1 MKAIVRHAYG
11 SPDVLQLEELHPPT
25 PGDDDLLIRV
35 RAVSL
40 NLGDWELLTGKPLF
54 IALMASL
61 FAPATEYK
69 PVSENGPRPRS
80 RGLFKPRHKILG
92 TDISGVVEAVG
103 GNVSGYQP
111 GDKVFGMCMFGG
123 LAEYICVP
131 QAAGLAHKPPEMSFV
146 DAAALPQAAF
156 IAIKA
161 MRDRPEAQAGRRVL
175 INGAGGGAGTLALQ
189 LAKMQGAEV
198 TGVDNGLK
206 QEMMRELGADRV
218 IDYTREDH
226 TRSGGQYDLILD
238 LAAHRS
244 IFDSRPLLSPDG
256 LYLMA
261 GGAFLPTVQAALLGP
276 WVSRG
281 GKQRMEFLLADSKT
295 EDLDYIAELYTA
307 GTVLPIVDRTV
318 PLAQVA
324 EAFRM
329 IGAGEAKGKVVIT
342 L

>member
-11 SPDVLQLEELHPPT
+11 PPDVLQMEELQPPT

-54 IALMASL
+54 IAVMASL
-61 FAPATEYK
+61 FAPATDYT
-69 PVSENGPRPRS
+69 PLPDNGPRPAS
-80 RGLFKPRHKILG
+80 RGLLKPKHKILG
-92 TDISGVVEAVG
+92 TDISGVVEGVG
-103 GNVSGYQP
+103 RNVSGYQP
-111 GDKVFGMCMFGG
+111 GDEVFGMCMFGG
-123 LAEYICVP
+123 LAESICVP
-131 QAAGLAHKPPEMSFV
+131 QAAGLVHKPAGMSFV

-156 IAIKA
+156 IAIA
-161 MRDRPEAQAGRRVL
+161 AIRDRPEAQAGRKVL

-244 IFDSRPLLSPDG
+244 IFDSRPLLAPGG

-281 GKQRMEFLLADSKT
+281 GKQRMEFLLADSKA

-307 GTVLPIVDRTV
+307 GAVLPIVDRTV
-318 PLAQVA
+318 PLDQAA
-324 EAFRM
+324 EAFRL
-329 IGAGEAKGKVVIT
+329 IGAGGAKGKVVIT